1 MSAEDPST
9 RADEAATSA
18 GEPETIGRAEF
29 EALLERH
36 LRPLR
41 TYVRLQA
48 GPLLRAREPLSD
60 VVQSALREAWEARS
74 TFQYTGEAAFRG
86 FLYTV
91 AAHKIISKNRYWAA
105 QKRALENEE
114 SKASLWEVPESEGSS
129 PSKSPTRYL
138 IHEEEVERL
147 REAFCTLSQE
157 DQQILSMRRI
167 FDVPA
172 VEIAKQLGIA
182 ESTVRW
188 RLGVIQAEL
197 ASRLD

>member
-1 MSAEDPST
+1 MDAET
-9 RADEAATSA
+9 
-18 GEPETIGRAEF
+18 GGTIGREEF
-29 EALLERH
+29 EELLERH
-36 LRPLR
+36 MQPLR
-41 TYVRLQA
+41 TFVRLQA

-60 VVQSALREAWEARS
+60 VVQSALREAWESRA
-74 TFQYTGEAAFRG
+74 TFEYTGEAAFRG
-86 FLYTV
+86 FLYTI

-105 QKRALENEE
+105 QKRALDNEE
-114 SKASLWEVPESEGSS
+114 AKSRLWEVPMSEGSS
-129 PSKSPTRYL
+129 PSKSPSRHL

-147 REAFCTLSQE
+147 REAFCTLTPE

-197 ASRLD
+197 ASRLE

>member
-1 MSAEDPST
+1 MSAE
-9 RADEAATSA
+9 
-18 GEPETIGRAEF
+18 ETGTISLQQF
-29 EALLERH
+29 EELLERH
-36 LRPLR
+36 MRPLR

-60 VVQSALREAWEARS
+60 VVQSTLREAWEARAS
-74 TFQYTGEAAFRG
+74 FQYTGEAAFRG
-86 FLYTV
+86 FLYTI

-105 QKRALENEE
+105 QKRALDNEE
-114 SKASLWEVPESEGSS
+114 SQASMWQLPNSEGST
-129 PSKSPTRYL
+129 PSKSPSRYL

-147 REAFCTLSQE
+147 REAFCTLAPE

-172 VEIAKQLGIA
+172 SEIAQQLGIA

>member
-1 MSAEDPST
+1 M
-9 RADEAATSA
+9 
-18 GEPETIGRAEF
+18 GPEGTGAIGREEF
-29 EALLERH
+29 EQLLARH
-36 LRPLR
+36 MQPLR

-60 VVQSALREAWEARS
+60 VVQSTLREAWEAHAS
-74 TFQYTGEAAFRG
+74 FQFTGEPAFRG
-86 FLYTV
+86 FLYTI

-105 QKRALENEE
+105 QKRALENED
-114 SKASLWEVPESEGSS
+114 SKASLWDLPQSEGST
-129 PSKSPTRYL
+129 PSKNPGRHL
-138 IHEEEVERL
+138 IHEEEIERL
-147 REAFCTLSQE
+147 REAFGTLTPE

-172 VEIAKQLGIA
+172 SQIALELGIA

>member
-1 MSAEDPST
+1 MGTEGAET
-9 RADEAATSA
+9 V
-18 GEPETIGRAEF
+18 GREEF
-29 EALLERH
+29 EELLERYMT
-36 LRPLR
+36 PLR

-60 VVQSALREAWEARS
+60 VVQSTLREAWEARS
-74 TFQYTGEAAFRG
+74 TFQFTGEAAFRG
-86 FLYTV
+86 FLYTI
-91 AAHKIISKNRYWAA
+91 AAHKIISRNRYWAA
-105 QKRALENEE
+105 QKRAPENEE
-114 SKASLWEVPESEGSS
+114 SQAVLWELPQSEGSS
-129 PSKSPTRYL
+129 PSKSPTRHL

-147 REAFCTLSQE
+147 RVAFTQLDAQ

-172 VEIAKQLGIA
+172 AEIAKQLGIA

-188 RLGVIQAEL
+188 RLGVIQTEL

>member
-1 MSAEDPST
+1 MSGET
-9 RADEAATSA
+9 A
-18 GEPETIGRAEF
+18 GAVGGDEF
-29 EALLERH
+29 ERMLERYM
-36 LRPLR
+36 RPLR
-41 TYVRLQA
+41 TFVRLQA

-60 VVQSALREAWEARS
+60 VVQSTLREAWEARG
-74 TFQYTGEAAFRG
+74 TFEYTSEAAFRG

-105 QKRALENEE
+105 QKRALENED
-114 SKASLWEVPESEGSS
+114 SQANLWQLPQSEGSS
-129 PSKSPTRYL
+129 PSKSPSRHL

-147 REAFCTLSQE
+147 REAFAELDAQ
-157 DQQILSMRRI
+157 DQQILSMRRV

-172 VEIAKQLGIA
+172 SEIAAQLGIA

-188 RLGVIQAEL
+188 RLGVIQTEL

>member
-1 MSAEDPST
+1 MGAEET
-9 RADEAATSA
+9 
-18 GEPETIGRAEF
+18 GTIGREEF

-36 LRPLR
+36 MRPLR

-60 VVQSALREAWEARS
+60 VVQSTLREAWEARAS
-74 TFQYTGEAAFRG
+74 FQFTDEPAFRG
-86 FLYTV
+86 FLYTI

-105 QKRALENEE
+105 QKRALENEQ
-114 SKASLWEVPESEGSS
+114 SKSSLWEVPMSEGSS
-129 PSKSPTRYL
+129 PSKSPSRHL
-138 IHEEEVERL
+138 IHEEDVERL
-147 REAFCTLSQE
+147 RVAFCALEPE
-157 DQQILSMRRI
+157 DQRILSMRRI

-172 VEIAKQLGIA
+172 AQIAKELGIA